1 MRLFWLSTACLLAAI
16 SLLGAGLGGL
26 RDRFAEFLTMASQK
40 SKTALTTLIR
50 IVHSRRTKRPSNKPN
65 LRRPKPY
72 RGQGRP

>member
-1 MRLFWLSTACLLAAI
+1 
-16 SLLGAGLGGL
+16 
-26 RDRFAEFLTMASQK
+26 MASQK